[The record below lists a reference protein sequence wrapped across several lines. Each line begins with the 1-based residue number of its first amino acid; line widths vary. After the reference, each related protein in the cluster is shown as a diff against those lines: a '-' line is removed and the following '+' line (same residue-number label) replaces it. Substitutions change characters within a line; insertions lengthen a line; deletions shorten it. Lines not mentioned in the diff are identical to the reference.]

1 MTDLVTSLDPVLL
14 ILAALAAVCLAALLF
29 CLLGWWA
36 LGADG
41 LRQARRPDRGDDR
54 FHRR

>member
-1 MTDLVTSLDPVLL
+1 MSFML
-14 ILAALAAVCLAALLF
+14 ILAIAGAVLFACLA
-29 CLLGWWA
+29 LLGWWA

-41 LRQARRPDRGDDR
+41 LRQAFHLDRGDDR

>member
-1 MTDLVTSLDPVLL
+1 MMAGLDTSLV
-14 ILAALAAVCLAALLF
+14 ILALLGAFALGILVC

-36 LGADG
+36 LGAG
-41 LRQARRPDRGDDR
+41 GIRQAFQPDRGDDR